1 MKGRRGYNL
10 VPEAVVKLHQQ
21 VRDLPKVVVFL
32 KSMEKNSK
40 VTSLTYETGLAY
52 FQSFLVREHGL
63 TLETVLDSVLK
74 GHVSVYTLLEQFVT
88 FLTVTKSLSPNSV
101 RQYLVGIRSYLAYYD
116 IDIIPSKFKR
126 KVKMPRRLLEEHE
139 PLDVKDI
146 RNIILNCSNRRL
158 KIFILILASGGM
170 RAGEALGIRMKDINF
185 STSPTKVHIR
195 KEFSKTRVSRDV
207 YISDEATKYLKD
219 WINWKYRVRK
229 YEKIRED
236 DPIFQVQKI
245 VTNMHSIYIKLVK
258 EFEKVLSLSGLN
270 QKKEGMQR
278 RMISFHS
285 FRRFV
290 KTVISDQVN
299 QDYSEWFLGHNKSPY
314 YTKKEYERSQVYLTK
329 CMKYL
334 TFLDYSTF
342 EATGK
347 NIEAKLEE
355 KDKEIQILRERDQ
368 KRDMEIIAMKEQL
381 SEVFSI
387 MKHNPKLT
395 QVKPEILLKKVK

>member
-229 YEKIRED
+229 YEKIRETERRSN
-236 DPIFQVQKI
+236 I
-245 VTNMHSIYIKLVK
+245 
-258 EFEKVLSLSGLN
+258 SG
-270 QKKEGMQR
+270 
-278 RMISFHS
+278 
-285 FRRFV
+285 
-290 KTVISDQVN
+290 
-299 QDYSEWFLGHNKSPY
+299 
-314 YTKKEYERSQVYLTK
+314 TKK
-329 CMKYL
+329 
-334 TFLDYSTF
+334 
-342 EATGK
+342 
-347 NIEAKLEE
+347 
-355 KDKEIQILRERDQ
+355 
-368 KRDMEIIAMKEQL
+368 
-381 SEVFSI
+381 
-387 MKHNPKLT
+387 
-395 QVKPEILLKKVK
+395 